1 MHKGHCQNTVES
13 KEVDLLSFGFLN
25 THNHLKL
32 YHTNMV
38 CDQIQLADYKFKG
51 NS

>member
-13 KEVDLLSFGFLN
+13 KEADLLSFGFLN

-32 YHTNMV
+32 YQTNMA
-38 CDQIQLADYKFKG
+38 CDQTQLAD
-51 NS
+51 